1 MKLKQSLT
9 SCTKIDSKSVK
20 DLNGRLNYVKFL
32 EESIGRTLFQ
42 MNHSKILLD
51 PSSSIMKIKTK
62 IKKWDLIKSKS
73 PVQSSELLLILTGKD
88 TGIVGPQVH

>member
-1 MKLKQSLT
+1 MKLEHLLT
-9 SCTKIDSKSVK
+9 PYTKINSKWIK
-20 DLNGRLNYVKFL
+20 DLKERPENIKLL